1 VLLLSSNMGRTLTRQ
16 RRDGGWYNHKGH
28 RISTGDSWY
37 LNEGNRSRYAIRD
50 IRPVGGAV
58 SID

>member
-1 VLLLSSNMGRTLTRQ
+1 MGRTLTRQ

-58 SID
+58 SIN